1 MGPHSASDRGRNKK
15 YFLMVTK
22 LEVTLSALLLVLLFL
37 VGHKL
42 SATLHAKPGLRATAS
57 RSLPSP
63 SPNVA
68 NLPEVESSS
77 PPISTIKA
85 NRRIESSSDEA
96 KSDAEVYSTDTTEVI
111 TPIALAEP
119 PEGLLTTEDQVA
131 AFDNLRQQFLEA
143 VTATAQDPASP
154 EYRRRWQEEQ
164 ELLDDQ
170 FAALFGVEAF
180 NQQQN
185 AAASAAT
192 QE

>member
-1 MGPHSASDRGRNKK
+1 
-15 YFLMVTK
+15 VTK
-22 LEVTLSALLLVLLFL
+22 LEVALSGLLLVLLFL

-42 SATLHAKPGLRATAS
+42 SATLHPKAGIRATVS

-68 NLPEVESSS
+68 NLPEVESGST
-77 PPISTIKA
+77 PISTIKA
-85 NRRIESSSDEA
+85 NRRIESSSGEA

-143 VTATAQDPASP
+143 MTATAQDPASP

-180 NQQQN
+180 SQQQS
-185 AAASAAT
+185 AAILAAT
-192 QE
+192 QK